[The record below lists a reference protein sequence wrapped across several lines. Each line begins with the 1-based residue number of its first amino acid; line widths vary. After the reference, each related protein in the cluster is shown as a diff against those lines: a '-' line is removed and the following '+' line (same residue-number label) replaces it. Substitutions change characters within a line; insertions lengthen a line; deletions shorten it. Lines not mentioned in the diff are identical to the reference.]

1 MHGQPCKIS
10 FSGIALKNISICI
23 HFHTTTVENG
33 LLRSMIIFSLKRFP
47 LRRCIVLTT
56 ASDENFYCYIKK
68 RTKKNDMCVYYFWNN
83 ELVTM
88 RGMLECL
95 KLHMR
100 NVFVWKSLG
109 WATDLLHIC
118 YENKWIILKA
128 KVLVCVCYSCKVT
141 TPWFGH
147 ILVSN
152 LRVQELIL
160 IVGISQ

>member
-1 MHGQPCKIS
+1 MLLCVVVNLQFLHKNRRQGNYQGASSLAVNACS
-10 FSGIALKNISICI
+10 AMQNLLFGHSLKNISICI

-33 LLRSMIIFSLKRFP
+33 LLRSIIIFSLKRFP

-56 ASDENFYCYIKK
+56 AWDENFYCYIKK
-68 RTKKNDMCVYYFWNN
+68 RTKKNDMCVYYFWHN

-95 KLHMR
+95 KLHVR

-118 YENKWIILKA
+118 
-128 KVLVCVCYSCKVT
+128 
-141 TPWFGH
+141 
-147 ILVSN
+147 
-152 LRVQELIL
+152 
-160 IVGISQ
+160 